1 MARGK
6 SHGMLGVA
14 QPGIASQ
21 SRFAALQ
28 MDVGGDDSSDDD
40 DARLPVPA
48 TASTASPSKKALQ
61 RKRQKLRKKASNLQL
76 NGAGGG
82 GTDSDVS
89 AVSPNQDPPV
99 PPVSAPLQASTN
111 GSEEEEE
118 EHRHTVV
125 EKPEEEKSFADAVK
139 EDRDN
144 QPEGTKVAMRG
155 VPPAVPASVTTDGES
170 ADEYGGQEDD
180 DDSSSDEEEEAESQQ
195 QQQQQ
200 QPSTSSQPVAAVKEA
215 VKSVLPASSSPRQQP
230 SSSSAAQQSQ
240 QPTTQAYTG
249 ADHDPNK
256 KLKAVLQRTVW
267 GVVMAA
273 GAIGLVCMGHVYVI
287 ALVFII
293 QAVVFKELTALFDA
307 GYAHPPH
314 SAAGAAGA
322 DGETTKV
329 STRTPEREAKRK
341 GRKEERERWSRKMA
355 WYFFAVTN
363 YYLYGESLIYYFK
376 HILTLQA
383 SFLPTA
389 YTFAQHHRLI
399 SFGLYTIGFVSFVA
413 TLNRASLRRQFS
425 LFGWIHMSLLLI
437 VVSSHFI
444 VNNILEGM
452 IWFWVPIS
460 LVIVNDVAAYVC
472 GMLFGRHQLIKLSPK
487 KTVEGFVGALIVTM
501 IFAYFWGTFFMRFN
515 YMICPVQDL
524 STSVFSNIKCQPNH
538 VFEWHRLP
546 IPASVTALLE
556 QITRKHITAIPYA
569 PFQLH
574 SIVLAAFASL
584 VAPFGG
590 FFASGF
596 KRAAGIKDFGNSLPG
611 HGGFLDRMDCQF
623 LMGLFTFVYHSSL
636 VREIHAS
643 PSQILSA
650 FATLTTEQQ
659 VQVLEMLK
667 HVVDHKSV
675 RA

>member
-1 MARGK
+1 
-6 SHGMLGVA
+6 
-14 QPGIASQ
+14 
-21 SRFAALQ
+21 

-61 RKRQKLRKKASNLQL
+61 RQRQKLRKKASNLQL

-144 QPEGTKVAMRG
+144 QPEGTKVAMR

-170 ADEYGGQEDD
+170 ADEYGGEEDD
-180 DDSSSDEEEEAESQQ
+180 DDSSSDEEEEEEEEKDRS
-195 QQQQQ
+195 Q
-200 QPSTSSQPVAAVKEA
+200 QPSTSTLSEPVAAVKEA

-230 SSSSAAQQSQ
+230 SSSPAAQQTQ

-314 SAAGAAGA
+314 SAAGAAGV

-355 WYFFAVTN
+355 WCVPLILFSLLFFLQPSVFCTDHTPPPARRYFFAVTN

-399 SFGLYTIGFVSFVA
+399 SFGLYTIGK
-413 TLNRASLRRQFS
+413 FS
-425 LFGWIHMSLLLI
+425 RG
-437 VVSSHFI
+437 
-444 VNNILEGM
+444 
-452 IWFWVPIS
+452 
-460 LVIVNDVAAYVC
+460 
-472 GMLFGRHQLIKLSPK
+472 
-487 KTVEGFVGALIVTM
+487 
-501 IFAYFWGTFFMRFN
+501 
-515 YMICPVQDL
+515 
-524 STSVFSNIKCQPNH
+524 VFC
-538 VFEWHRLP
+538 VW
-546 IPASVTALLE
+546 
-556 QITRKHITAIPYA
+556 
-569 PFQLH
+569 
-574 SIVLAAFASL
+574 
-584 VAPFGG
+584 
-590 FFASGF
+590 
-596 KRAAGIKDFGNSLPG
+596 
-611 HGGFLDRMDCQF
+611 
-623 LMGLFTFVYHSSL
+623 
-636 VREIHAS
+636 
-643 PSQILSA
+643 
-650 FATLTTEQQ
+650 
-659 VQVLEMLK
+659 
-667 HVVDHKSV
+667 
-675 RA
+675 